1 MTALDRLTRSTSE
14 LAHLLP
20 SGKLECVACAHRCR
34 LAEGRR
40 GVCRVR
46 VRDGG
51 ELLVPWGYT
60 AGVAL
65 DPVEKKPFFHV
76 MPGSLALSFGM
87 LGCDMKCSFCQN
99 WLTSQTLRD
108 PRATTNARETTP
120 EDLVAT
126 ALATRAGSVVSTYNE
141 PLITAEWA
149 HAIFEQ
155 AGSNGLLTGC
165 VSNGH
170 ATPEVFAYLQ
180 PVLDLIKIDLKSMRE
195 QQYRKLGGRLPAVLD
210 SIERA
215 HRLGLWVEV
224 VTLIVPGFND
234 DPGELRDAARFVA
247 SVSPDVPW
255 HVTAFHPDYNM
266 TDRTG
271 TPASTLA
278 TAWEIGRSEGLN
290 FVYAGNLPGVIPGGE
305 DTQCPNCGSTVVSRR
320 GFRVVD
326 CRLGNDGRCRGC
338 GAAVP
343 GVWTNPSSQG
353 GAG

>member
-1 MTALDRLTRSTSE
+1 MTELDRLTRSTSE
-14 LAHLLP
+14 LAALLS

-34 LAEGRR
+34 LAESRR

-46 VRDGG
+46 VRKGG

-76 MPGSLALSFGM
+76 APGSLALSFGM
-87 LGCDMKCSFCQN
+87 LGCDMHCSFCQN

-108 PRATTNARETTP
+108 PRATTKVRETTP
-120 EDLVAT
+120 EELVAT
-126 ALATRAGSVVSTYNE
+126 AVATSAGSVISTYNE

-149 HAIFEQ
+149 RAVFVQ
-155 AGSNGLLTGC
+155 AKSGGLLTGC

-170 ATPEVFAYLQ
+170 ATPEVLAYLE
-180 PVLDLIKIDLKSMRE
+180 PVLDLIKIDLKSMRD
-195 QQYRKLGGRLPAVLD
+195 QQYRKLGGRLSAVLD

-215 HRLGLWVEV
+215 CRLGLWVEV
-224 VTLIVPGFND
+224 VTLLVPGFND

-247 SVSPDVPW
+247 SVSPDLPW
-255 HVTAFHPDYNM
+255 HVTAFHPDYSM
-266 TDRTG
+266 TDRAR

-278 TAWEIGRSEGLN
+278 AAWEIGRREGLH

-305 DTQCPNCGSTVVSRR
+305 DTRCPSCGSIVVSRR
-320 GFRVVD
+320 GFRVAENRV
-326 CRLGNDGRCRGC
+326 GSDGCCCSC
-338 GAAVP
+338 GATIP
-343 GVWTNPSSQG
+343 GVWKNPSREG
-353 GAG
+353 KVR